1 MKQHEKCHRVLS
13 MRTQT
18 CKKTSICWRCFVAA
32 NTVEN
37 SSVASFERV
46 DGMMEQIKVVQSQV
60 EAFVRRLKG

>member
-1 MKQHEKCHRVLS
+1 
-13 MRTQT
+13 
-18 CKKTSICWRCFVAA
+18 VAA
-32 NTVEN
+32 NTVED